1 MTKKKLIYCSTVP
14 TSLNIFFK
22 GWLQELSN
30 KYDMVAISS
39 PTKELDEVAE
49 REGIRCI
56 AIEMKREINPIADIR
71 ALRQLVRTLCQEHPD
86 AVHSFTPKAGLLC
99 MMAAW
104 IARVPVRIHTFTGL
118 VWPTST
124 GLKRLI
130 IKTTD
135 RITCFCATHIIP
147 EGEGVKQDLIQ
158 GHITRKPLQVL
169 GYGNIRGVDMEYWK
183 PKKDKLTD
191 NSRAIYDNS
200 RINFIFIGRLVRD
213 KGINELIAAFIRLHQ
228 QYSGCTLTL
237 VGWYEDTDPL
247 LPETQHAI
255 DTNPSIHFV
264 DRQDDVRPYYEQSDC
279 LVFPSYREGFPNVVL
294 EAGAMGLPSIVT
306 DINGS
311 REIIIHG
318 KNGIIVPPQNENEL
332 YKAMLWMVKH
342 TEERLAMGKA
352 AIPLIRDRFDQSFV
366 RKCLKNYYCSI
377 F

>member
-22 GWLQELSN
+22 GWLRELSN
-30 KYDMVAISS
+30 EYDMVAISS
-39 PTKELDEVAE
+39 PTEELDEVAK

-56 AIEMKREINPIADIR
+56 PIEMKREIDPIADMR
-71 ALRQLVRTLCQEHPD
+71 ALCQLVRTLRKEHPD

-135 RITCFCATHIIP
+135 RITCCCATHIIP
-147 EGEGVKQDLIQ
+147 EGEGVKQDLVQ

-169 GYGNIRGVDMEYWK
+169 GYGNIRGVDLEYWK
-183 PKKDKLTD
+183 PKNEKFT
-191 NSRAIYDNS
+191 DNS

-213 KGINELIAAFIRLHQ
+213 KGINELIAGFTRLHQ
-228 QYSGCTLTL
+228 QYSNCVLTL
-237 VGWYEDTDPL
+237 VGWYEEADPL
-247 LPETQHAI
+247 LPVTQHAI
-255 DTNPSIHFV
+255 DTNPSIQFV
-264 DRQDDVRPYYEQSDC
+264 DRQNDVRPYYEQADC

-306 DINGS
+306 NINGS

-318 KNGIIVPPQNENEL
+318 KNGIIVPPQNEDEL
-332 YKAMLWMVKH
+332 YKAMLWMVDH
-342 TEERLAMGKA
+342 PEERMAMGKA

-366 RKCLKNYYCSI
+366 RKCLKNYYYTI

>member
-30 KYDMVAISS
+30 EYDMVAISS
-39 PTKELDEVAE
+39 PTKELDEVTE

-56 AIEMKREINPIADIR
+56 PIEMKREINPIADIH

-169 GYGNIRGVDMEYWK
+169 GYGNIRGVDMEYWE

-213 KGINELIAAFIRLHQ
+213 KGINELIAAFTRLHQ
-228 QYSGCTLTL
+228 QHPGCTLTL

-255 DTNPSIHFV
+255 DTNPSIQFV
-264 DRQDDVRPYYEQSDC
+264 DRQDDVRPYYEHSDC